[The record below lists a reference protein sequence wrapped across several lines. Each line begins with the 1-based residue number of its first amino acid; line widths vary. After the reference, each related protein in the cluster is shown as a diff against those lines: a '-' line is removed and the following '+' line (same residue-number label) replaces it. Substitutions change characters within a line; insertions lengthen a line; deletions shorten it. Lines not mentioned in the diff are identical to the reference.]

1 MASSKS
7 SSRSRTAHSAT
18 PAKTTPNKLEE
29 NLNVFKSDNF
39 DADGYVQT
47 KCNSLNEKVRP
58 PLSSL
63 IVAQFVFSVILFI
76 YFLYIVFPFS
86 IGSIKDFDFQVCE
99 KF

>member
-47 KCNSLNEKVRP
+47 KCNSLNEKEIRQ
-58 PLSSL
+58 LCSYLLDLKKAS
-63 IVAQFVFSVILFI
+63 AEEMRRSVYANYTAFI
-76 YFLYIVFPFS
+76 R
-86 IGSIKDFDFQVCE
+86 
-99 KF
+99 